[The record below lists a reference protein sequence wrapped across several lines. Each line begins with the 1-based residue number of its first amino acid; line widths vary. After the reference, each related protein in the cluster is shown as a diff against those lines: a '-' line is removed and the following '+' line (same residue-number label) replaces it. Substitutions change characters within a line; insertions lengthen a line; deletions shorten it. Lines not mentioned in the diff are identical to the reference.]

1 MKGGLPM
8 PYEITSRQ
16 WKLYEFLKTTQNRW
30 ITQQEIYNALKANGD
45 YTNFDGDDR
54 LFHDSTARMEI
65 GLDIQHLNESYI
77 IQKIILT
84 NSNGVKIANEDEYK
98 AYSLSRWKS
107 LKGMIKRLAW
117 KDNKAKL
124 NGQMKL
130 VFGDSMARDYYETF
144 VNEYEKE
151 IK

>member
-1 MKGGLPM
+1 M
-8 PYEITSRQ
+8 PITLTSRQ
-16 WKLYEFLKTTQNRW
+16 WRLYDYLKELGDQW
-30 ITQQEIYNALKANGD
+30 ITQREIARYFN
-45 YTNFDGDDR
+45 TNFPNVYTQFTQDEAV
-54 LFHDSTARMEI
+54 FHDSITRMEI
-65 GLDIQHLNESYI
+65 GLDIRHLNESYE

-84 NSNGVKIANEDEYK
+84 NANGVKIANEEEYRE
-98 AYSLSRWKS
+98 YSLSRWKS

-117 KDNKAKL
+117 KDHKAKL